1 MVTKA
6 KRITSRKYMG
16 DDAYSWAVFLDGR
29 PAYTGLSKGQVRY
42 YTALLKAQ
50 IDEAEAKAKEATK

>member
-1 MVTKA
+1 MVTKS

-29 PAYTGLSKGQVRY
+29 PAYTGLSRGQVRY
-42 YTALLKAQ
+42 YTALLKQMIA
-50 IDEAEAKAKEATK
+50 DAEAKAKEANK